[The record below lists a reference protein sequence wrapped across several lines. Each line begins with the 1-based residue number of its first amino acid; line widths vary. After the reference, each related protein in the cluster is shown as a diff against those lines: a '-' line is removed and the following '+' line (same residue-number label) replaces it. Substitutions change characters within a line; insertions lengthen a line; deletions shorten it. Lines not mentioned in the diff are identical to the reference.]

1 MLTWETRT
9 ETTLVEKRPDGEET
23 AQDYL
28 KLSLILAGKISH

>member
-9 ETTLVEKRPDGEET
+9 ENDFGGKRPDGEKT

-28 KLSLILAGKISH
+28 KLRLILAGKISH